1 MHDVIIIGAGFT
13 GFSAAL
19 ELKRQG
25 KDIVVLEARDRVGGR
40 VESQVNG
47 LGERV
52 DTGGQFACDDMVNV
66 MALLREHGHGLVSP
80 AFEGEPVSV
89 PPLSPQDLARAR
101 EGATELRERYVAM
114 DPDDPAISDLTVAA
128 WLARQPEDAN
138 QKAAFRSMLEGLW
151 CQPIDHVPLWYMID
165 NDRRITNEQFEL
177 QHFPARTMHAL
188 ADDLAAELGERV
200 RLSTPTTRIERS
212 ADGVTVTIPAGKVE
226 AHAAIV
232 ALPPSMAARLDYAPA
247 LPAPLAHALSVWRSG
262 FVIKLHIRYARAFWL
277 DRGLSGIV
285 MFRDP
290 AGLFACDTGTPER
303 PALTGFIG
311 GPSALEWRGRGEQG
325 IRDGFLAYLVEALGP
340 EAAQPLDMLVRD
352 WSYDQWSGGAYS
364 DLIMDM
370 GARDAEAV
378 IAAGAPPLHFACS
391 EISPEYP
398 GYIEGA
404 IVAGRM
410 VARQM
415 SRPPTIRARV
425 S

>member
-13 GFSAAL
+13 GLTAAL
-19 ELKRQG
+19 ELMRRG
-25 KDIVVLEARDRVGGR
+25 RDVVVLEARDRVGGR

-66 MALLREHGHGLVSP
+66 MALLREHGHALVSP
-80 AFEGEPVSV
+80 TFEGQDVSV
-89 PPLSPQDLARAR
+89 PPTEAQSLDRAR
-101 EGATELRERYVAM
+101 QGAMALRDRYVGI
-114 DPDDPAISDLTVAA
+114 DPDDPAIAGLTVAA
-128 WLARQPEDAN
+128 WLASQPENTD

-151 CQPIDHVPLWYMID
+151 CQPIDAVPLWYMID

-188 ADDLAAELGERV
+188 AEDLAAELGDRV
-200 RLSTPTTRIERS
+200 RLSTPATRVDWSE
-212 ADGVTVTIPAGKVE
+212 DGVAVMTPASAVE
-226 AHAAIV
+226 ARAVIV

-262 FVIKLHIRYARAFWL
+262 SVIKLFMRYERPFWL
-277 DRGLSGIV
+277 DKGLSGVV

-311 GPSALEWRGRGEQG
+311 GPSALEWRERGAQG
-325 IRDGFLAYLVEALGP
+325 IRDGFIAYLAQALGP
-340 EAAQPLDMLVRD
+340 EVATPLDVLIRD
-352 WSYDQWSGGAYS
+352 WSYDEWSGGAYS
-364 DLIMDM
+364 DLILEM

-378 IAAGAPPLHFACS
+378 ITEGAGLIRFACS

-398 GYIEGA
+398 GYVEGA
-404 IVAGRM
+404 IVAGRK
-410 VARQM
+410 VAGAAERISQ
-415 SRPPTIRARV
+415 SKSPDI
-425 S
+425 